1 MCNQKYAYIAFVI
14 SPHGIKG
21 ELKIKVF
28 IEDNPKKIEKYSPL
42 LDLKNH
48 TKYNIKVRSVKRDIV
63 IAILEGID
71 NRDDAEK
78 LRAVKLFA
86 KKDLLPVLEKNSFYG
101 LSIIGLKV
109 FDMDTKEKIGLVK
122 DFMNYGA
129 GDILEIALNRDNKSL
144 MLPFKK
150 SFIPIVNVK
159 DQYIIVKIPQFI
171 E

>member
-1 MCNQKYAYIAFVI
+1 M
-14 SPHGIKG
+14 
-21 ELKIKVF
+21 
-28 IEDNPKKIEKYSPL
+28 
-42 LDLKNH
+42 
-48 TKYNIKVRSVKRDIV
+48 
-63 IAILEGID
+63 
-71 NRDDAEK
+71 
-78 LRAVKLFA
+78 RAVKLFA
-86 KKDLLPVLEKNSFYG
+86 KKDLLPALEKNSFYG